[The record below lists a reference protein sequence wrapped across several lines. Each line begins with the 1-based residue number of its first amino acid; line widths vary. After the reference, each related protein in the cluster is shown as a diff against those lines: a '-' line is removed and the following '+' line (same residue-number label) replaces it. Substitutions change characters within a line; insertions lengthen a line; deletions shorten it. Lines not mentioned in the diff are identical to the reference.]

1 MMETTILF
9 FFLISFNLG
18 YSIPTNVTIR
28 NATQKDL
35 PAIFSL
41 DRIIAY
47 EYFLP
52 IFNKGYTHL
61 PLGRDPTYFIEL
73 ELERDKKWLPE
84 CVDSSAES
92 IWIAYDQDKNKLA
105 GFIVAYQS
113 SYAKV
118 EIDLLLILKEYRKR
132 GIGKRLVYHAI
143 DSFPNVAT
151 CGVHVLRF
159 ANEETLAFYKTIGF
173 VNQGIPTVDEIAYG
187 TPYKDIAYYLTYDVA
202 AQHTINFN

>member
-1 MMETTILF
+1 MKKIIGTLF
-9 FFLISFNLG
+9 LLCFNLA
-18 YSIPTNVTIR
+18 YSMPTNITIR
-28 NATQKDL
+28 NSTQEDL

-52 IFNKGYTHL
+52 IFSKGYTHL
-61 PLGRDPTYFIEL
+61 PLGRDPIYFIEL

-84 CVDSSAES
+84 CVSESTES

-118 EIDLLLILKEYRKR
+118 EIDLLLILKEYRKK
-132 GIGKRLVYHAI
+132 GIGKALVYHAI
-143 DSFPNVAT
+143 DSFPDVAT
-151 CGVHVLRF
+151 CGVHALRF
-159 ANEETLAFYKTIGF
+159 DNEETLVFYKAIGF

-187 TPYKDIAYYLTYDVA
+187 TPYKDTAYYLTYDVA
-202 AQHTINFN
+202 KHPL